1 MNKRIKFLISAVLI
15 FALFVSSFILPAS
28 SYETGVETS
37 TADMLLV
44 NLDTDTVVFSQKP
57 DNMWYAGYLS
67 ELTSERFAAMV
78 DGMEVDTIKQ
88 IVGRLNGAGHEEAVR
103 MMQAMFLISGM
114 EYAAEDLDILSFI
127 EDFDECVYDFFINDI
142 FSMDFFDW
150 FLTEM
155 CLEKAYKPACLPPIL
170 S

>member
-1 MNKRIKFLISAVLI
+1 MKVIKKDKDVIAKEEERKEADKLNEEFYNTGIPEEMTDD
-15 FALFVSSFILPAS
+15 VSDESEWELS
-28 SYETGVETS
+28 SVE
-37 TADMLLV
+37 DM
-44 NLDTDTVVFSQKP
+44 SIQI
-57 DNMWYAGYLS
+57 AGYLS

-142 FSMDFFDW
+142 FSTDFFDW

>member
-1 MNKRIKFLISAVLI
+1 MKVIKKDKDVIAKEEERKEADKLNEEFYNTGI
-15 FALFVSSFILPAS
+15 PEEMTDDAS
-28 SYETGVETS
+28 DESEWELSPVE
-37 TADMLLV
+37 DM
-44 NLDTDTVVFSQKP
+44 SIQI
-57 DNMWYAGYLS
+57 AGYLS
-67 ELTSERFAAMV
+67 DLTSERFAAMV

-127 EDFDECVYDFFINDI
+127 EDFDECVYDFFIDDI
-142 FSMDFFDW
+142 FSTDFFDW